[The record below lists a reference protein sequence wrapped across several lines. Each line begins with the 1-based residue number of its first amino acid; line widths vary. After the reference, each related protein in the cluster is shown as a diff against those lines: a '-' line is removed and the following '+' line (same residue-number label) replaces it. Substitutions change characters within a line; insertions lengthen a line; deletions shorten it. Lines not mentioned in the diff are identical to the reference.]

1 MKGGA
6 HVNPIIKDVDF
17 RREIKSAPRSCYFFF
32 GEEDY
37 LKNATLAQAREI
49 LGGDPAFD
57 IFNNVT
63 LDGREYSADRLLDAL
78 APPPMMADRKL
89 VIVHGLDVGAL
100 KQGEFQDFCRVLE
113 SLEDYDYNVLIISA
127 PSNGFDPGSAKRPS
141 AQLKAISE
149 LAAPVQFD
157 HPTPAKL
164 TAWAQKHYAAHG
176 AAASAEVAQYTVDVC
191 GRDMFRLAGEI
202 DKVACYALAHGR
214 TEVTAR
220 DVDTVTIPATEI
232 GAFALANA
240 ISEGRRADALQILD
254 DMRFRRVEP
263 VAVLGEISGV
273 YSDMLAVKTLADKG
287 LSAPEI
293 ASALKMNEYK
303 LSRYQKSLRSMSTER
318 VHALIRAAAR
328 ADAEV
333 KGSGK
338 GYAPLEKLICS

>member
-1 MKGGA
+1 M
-6 HVNPIIKDVDF
+6 NPIIKDVDF

-37 LKNATLAQAREI
+37 LKNATLAQARDA

-63 LDGREYSADRLLDAL
+63 LDGREYTADRLLDAL
-78 APPPMMADRKL
+78 APPPMMAERKL
-89 VIVHGLDVGAL
+89 VILQGLNLTEL
-100 KQGEFQDFCRVLE
+100 KQGDFTDFCHVLA
-113 SLEDYDYNVLIISA
+113 SLEDYDYNVLIVSA
-127 PSNGFDPGSAKRPS
+127 PVGGFDPGTAKRPS
-141 AQLKAISE
+141 TQLKAISE
-149 LAAPVQFD
+149 LAVPVQFD

-164 TAWAQKHYAAHG
+164 AAWAQKHYAAHG
-176 AAASAEVAQYTVDVC
+176 ATASPQAAQYTVEVC
-191 GRDMFRLAGEI
+191 GRDMFVLAGEI
-202 DKVACYALAHGR
+202 DKVACYALSHGR
-214 TEVTAR
+214 REITER
-220 DVDTVTIPATEI
+220 DVDAVTVPATEI

-254 DMRFRRVEP
+254 DMRFRRVDP
-263 VAVLGEISGV
+263 VIVLGEISGV

-293 ASALKMNEYK
+293 ASALKMNEFK
-303 LSRYQKSLRSMSTER
+303 LARYLKSLRSMSTER
-318 VHALIRAAAR
+318 VHALVCAAAR

-333 KGSGK
+333 KSSGK

>member
-1 MKGGA
+1 M
-6 HVNPIIKDVDF
+6 NPIIKDTDF

-78 APPPMMADRKL
+78 APPPMMAERKL
-89 VIVHGLDVGAL
+89 VILHGLNLSEL
-100 KQGEFQDFCRVLE
+100 KQSDFQDLCRVLE
-113 SLEDYDYNVLIISA
+113 TLEDYDYNTLIVSTS
-127 PSNGFDPGSAKRPS
+127 SNGFDPGSLPKRPS

-149 LAAPVQFD
+149 LASPVQFD

-164 TAWAQKHYAAHG
+164 AAWAQKHYAAHG
-176 AAASAEVAQYTVDVC
+176 ASASPEVAAYTVEVC
-191 GRDMFRLAGEI
+191 GRDMFVLANEI
-202 DKVACYALAHGR
+202 DKVACYALSHGR
-214 TEVTAR
+214 AEVSNH
-220 DVDTVTIPATEI
+220 DVDAVTIPVTEI

-240 ISEGRRADALQILD
+240 ISEGRRADALVILD

-263 VAVLGEISGV
+263 VIVLAEIGSV
-273 YSDMLAVKTLADKG
+273 YSDMLTVKTLQNRG

-293 ASALKMNEYK
+293 ASALKMNEFK
-303 LSRYQKSLRSMSTER
+303 LARYQKSLRGMSTER
-318 VHALIRAAAR
+318 VQQLVAAAAR
-328 ADAEV
+328 ADAEI
-333 KGSGK
+333 KSSGK

>member
-1 MKGGA
+1 M
-6 HVNPIIKDVDF
+6 NPIIKDVDF

-37 LKNATLAQAREI
+37 LKNATLAQAREA

-63 LDGREYSADRLLDAL
+63 IDGREYTADRLLDAL

-89 VIVHGLDVGAL
+89 VILHGLNLTEL
-100 KQGEFQDFCRVLE
+100 KQSDFQDFCRVLE
-113 SLEDYDYNVLIISA
+113 SLEEYDYNTLIVSA
-127 PSNGFDPGSAKRPS
+127 TSNGFDPGSAKRPS

-157 HPTPAKL
+157 HPAPAKL
-164 TAWAQKHYAAHG
+164 AAWAQKHYAAHG
-176 AAASAEVAQYTVDVC
+176 ASASPQVAQYTVEIC
-191 GRDMFRLAGEI
+191 GRDMFVLANEI

-214 TEVTAR
+214 AEVTER
-220 DVDTVTIPATEI
+220 DVDAVTIPATEI

-240 ISEGRRADALQILD
+240 ISEGRRADALTILD

-263 VAVLGEISGV
+263 VIVLGEISGV
-273 YSDMLAVKTLADKG
+273 YSDMLVIKTLADKG

-293 ASALKMNEYK
+293 AASLKMNEYK
-303 LSRYQKSLRSMSTER
+303 LARYLKSLRGMSTER
-318 VHALIRAAAR
+318 VQQLICAAAR

>member
-1 MKGGA
+1 M
-6 HVNPIIKDVDF
+6 NPIMKDTDF

-37 LKNATLAQAREI
+37 LKNATLKQAREI

-63 LDGREYSADRLLDAL
+63 LDGREYTADRLLDAL

-89 VIVHGLDVGAL
+89 VILHGLNLSEL
-100 KQGEFQDFCRVLE
+100 KQGDFQDFCRVLE
-113 SLEDYDYNVLIISA
+113 ALEDYDYNTLIISTA
-127 PSNGFDPGSAKRPS
+127 SNGFDPGSLPKRPS

-164 TAWAQKHYAAHG
+164 AAWAQKHYAAHG
-176 AAASAEVAQYTVDVC
+176 ASASPAVAGYTVEVC
-191 GRDMFRLAGEI
+191 GRDMFVLANEI
-202 DKVACYALAHGR
+202 DKVACYALSHGR
-214 TEVTAR
+214 AEVSTR
-220 DVDTVTIPATEI
+220 DVDAVTIPVTEI

-240 ISEGRRADALQILD
+240 ISEGRRADALVILD

-263 VAVLGEISGV
+263 VIVLGEISGV
-273 YSDMLAVKTLADKG
+273 YSDMLVIKTLADRG

-293 ASALKMNEYK
+293 AASLKMNEYK
-303 LSRYQKSLRSMSTER
+303 LARYLKSLRGMSTER
-318 VHALIRAAAR
+318 VQQLISAAAR

-333 KGSGK
+333 KSSGK

>member
-1 MKGGA
+1 M
-6 HVNPIIKDVDF
+6 NPVIKDVDF
-17 RREIKSAPRSCYFFF
+17 RREIKSVPRSCYFFF

-37 LKNATLAQAREI
+37 LKNATLKQAREI

-63 LDGREYSADRLLDAL
+63 LDGREYTADRLLDAL
-78 APPPMMADRKL
+78 APPPMMAERKL
-89 VIVHGLDVGAL
+89 VILQGLNLSEL
-100 KQGEFQDFCRVLE
+100 KQSDFQELCKVLE
-113 SLEDYDYNVLIISA
+113 TLADYDYNILIITSPA
-127 PSNGFDPGSAKRPS
+127 NGFDPGTAKRPS
-141 AQLKAISE
+141 AQLKALSE

-157 HPTPAKL
+157 HPAPAKL
-164 TAWAQKHYAAHG
+164 AAWAQKHYAAHG
-176 AAASAEVAQYTVDVC
+176 ATASPEMAQYTVDVC
-191 GRDMFRLAGEI
+191 GRDMFNLAGEI

-214 TEVTAR
+214 QEITR
-220 DVDTVTIPATEI
+220 HDVDTVTIPVTEI

-293 ASALKMNEYK
+293 ASTLKMNEYK
-303 LSRYQKSLRSMSTER
+303 LARYQKSLRGMSTER
-318 VHALIRAAAR
+318 VHALIAAAAK

>member
-37 LKNATLAQAREI
+37 LKNATLTQAREI

-63 LDGREYSADRLLDAL
+63 LDGREYTADRLLDAL
-78 APPPMMADRKL
+78 APPPMMAERKL
-89 VIVHGLDVGAL
+89 VIVHGLDISAL
-100 KQGEFQDFCRVLE
+100 KQGEFQDFCRALE
-113 SLEDYDYNVLIISA
+113 SLEDYDYNTLIVST

-176 AAASAEVAQYTVDVC
+176 AAASVEVAQYTVDVC
-191 GRDMFRLAGEI
+191 GRDMFNQAGEI
-202 DKVACYALAHGR
+202 DKVACYALSHAR
-214 TEVTAR
+214 QTVTVQ
-220 DVDTVTIPATEI
+220 DVDAVTIPVTEI

-240 ISEGRRADALQILD
+240 ISEGRRADALVILD

-273 YSDMLAVKTLADKG
+273 YSDMLAIKTLSDKG

-293 ASALKMNEYK
+293 AAALKMNEYK
-303 LSRYQKSLRSMSTER
+303 LARYQKSLRGMSRER
-318 VHALIRAAAR
+318 VHALITAAAK

>member
-1 MKGGA
+1 MTLTDFKARLKYQNLSGA
-6 HVNPIIKDVDF
+6 YVF
-17 RREIKSAPRSCYFFF
+17 S

-37 LKNATLAQAREI
+37 LKNATLKQAREI

-57 IFNNVT
+57 IFNNMT
-63 LDGREYSADRLLDAL
+63 IDGREYTADRLLDAL
-78 APPPMMADRKL
+78 APPPMMAERKL
-89 VIVHGLDVGAL
+89 VIVQGLDVGAL
-100 KQGEFQDFCRVLE
+100 KQGDFADFCRVLE
-113 SLEDYDYNVLIISA
+113 ALEDYDYNILSITTPVG
-127 PSNGFDPGSAKRPS
+127 GFDPGSTKRPS
-141 AQLKAISE
+141 AQLKAIAE

-157 HPTPAKL
+157 HPAPTKL
-164 TAWAQKHYAAHG
+164 AAWAQKHYAAHG
-176 AAASAEVAQYTVDVC
+176 AAASPQVAQYTVDVC
-191 GRDMFRLAGEI
+191 GRDMFVLAGEV

-214 TEVTAR
+214 AEISER
-220 DVDTVTIPATEI
+220 DVDAVATPAAEI

-240 ISEGRRADALQILD
+240 ISEGRRADALTILD

-263 VAVLGEISGV
+263 VVVLGEISGV

-303 LSRYQKSLRSMSTER
+303 LARYLKSLRGMSTER
-318 VHALIRAAAR
+318 VHALICAAAH

-338 GYAPLEKLICS
+338 GYSPLEKLICS

>member
-1 MKGGA
+1 M
-6 HVNPIIKDVDF
+6 NPIIKDVDF

-37 LKNATLAQAREI
+37 LKNATLGQAREL

-63 LDGREYSADRLLDAL
+63 LDGREYTADRLLDAL
-78 APPPMMADRKL
+78 APPPMMAERKL
-89 VIVHGLDVGAL
+89 VILHGLNLSEL
-100 KQGEFQDFCRVLE
+100 KPSDFQEFCKVLE
-113 SLEDYDYNVLIISA
+113 SLADYDYNILIVTA
-127 PSNGFDPGSAKRPS
+127 PSGGFDPGSAKRPS
-141 AQLKAISE
+141 AQLKAIGE
-149 LAAPVQFD
+149 LAVPVQFD
-157 HPTPAKL
+157 HPAPAKL
-164 TAWAQKHYAAHG
+164 AAWAQKHYAAHG
-176 AAASAEVAQYTVDVC
+176 AAASPEVAQYTVDVC
-191 GRDMFRLAGEI
+191 GRDMFNLAGEI
-202 DKVACYALAHGR
+202 DKVACYALSHGR
-214 TEVTAR
+214 QAITQQ
-220 DVDTVTIPATEI
+220 DVDAVTIPVTEI

-254 DMRFRRVEP
+254 DMRFRRIEP
-263 VAVLGEISGV
+263 VVVLGEINGV

-303 LSRYQKSLRSMSTER
+303 LARYLKCLRGMSRER
-318 VHALIRAAAR
+318 VHALITAAAK